1 MWAPSC
7 ESSTETTIILLI
19 FSRCTAVSQSWETTQ
34 MVTDSV
40 ATKMAHSNHLTQ
52 KNDVEECFSTLD
64 VSKLLFVTRRDEIL
78 VWRDGIKIS

>member
-1 MWAPSC
+1 M
-7 ESSTETTIILLI
+7 
-19 FSRCTAVSQSWETTQ
+19 VS
-34 MVTDSV
+34 DSV

-52 KNDVEECFSTLD
+52 KNDVEECFSTVD